1 MVPLNVKPLSSKSAV
16 SGESF
21 LPGEKVHCY
30 LYKDEQG
37 EWQRTDIRESEM
49 DAYQCPSE
57 ILGKWTREVKEHD
70 DSNREMQQQMLQSSE
85 ELFFSLFDNPDSM
98 SDDVDV
104 MKHLLALLL
113 ERKRIVKAI
122 SKREG
127 AFIRY
132 VHTKTKREFDVPN
145 RDFDPEALM
154 AIQTQLE
161 HLVI

>member
-1 MVPLNVKPLSSKSAV
+1 MVPLNVKPLSSKSVV

-21 LPGEKVHCY
+21 SPGEKIICY
-30 LYKDEQG
+30 LFKDEQG
-37 EWQRTDIRESEM
+37 EWQRADIKESE
-49 DAYQCPSE
+49 AEQYHLPTE
-57 ILGKWTREVKEHD
+57 VLGKWAREVKECEEND
-70 DSNREMQQQMLQSSE
+70 REMQQQMLQSSE
-85 ELFFSLFDNPDSM
+85 ELFFSLFDNPTA

-145 RDFDPEALM
+145 RDFDPEALVS
-154 AIQTQLE
+154 IQAQLE
-161 HLVI
+161 QLII